1 MADFVEEFSR
11 RVSDVASDITKKTG
25 DTLEIQKI
33 KSNVRTLKRANERD
47 LADIGRMVYEKFQSG
62 EVSDMDYVTLC
73 EEIEKREEEIEKQEE
88 EIVKIQG
95 GAVGTLFA
103 LDMAVK
109 QYIEENVSEKEEKN
123 FCGTKVLIR
132 KVYNKGF
139 AFNSMDSEPAKVKK
153 ASVITTAV
161 ILMLTLAESF
171 REGHKVNKTALTLL
185 SAGAISN
192 TYDRIVRGKVVDY
205 IGIRSDHK
213 MLGDVTANLAD
224 VYILIGSV
232 LMWMRRIGK
241 R

>member
-1 MADFVEEFSR
+1 MHTS
-11 RVSDVASDITKKTG
+11 IP
-25 DTLEIQKI
+25 
-33 KSNVRTLKRANERD
+33 
-47 LADIGRMVYEKFQSG
+47 
-62 EVSDMDYVTLC
+62 
-73 EEIEKREEEIEKQEE
+73 
-88 EIVKIQG
+88 
-95 GAVGTLFA
+95 GAIGTLFG

-139 AFNSMDSEPAKVKK
+139 AFNSMDSEPDKVKK

-205 IGIRSDHK
+205 IGIRSEHK
-213 MLGDVTANLAD
+213 ILGDVTANT
-224 VYILIGSV
+224 GSIYHFCGNKRIS
-232 LMWMRRIGK
+232 LNGRIISDDSFCTWCNHYDRCTGIPWMSAPYGDPYVSR
-241 R
+241 

>member
-1 MADFVEEFSR
+1 MHTS
-11 RVSDVASDITKKTG
+11 IP
-25 DTLEIQKI
+25 
-33 KSNVRTLKRANERD
+33 
-47 LADIGRMVYEKFQSG
+47 
-62 EVSDMDYVTLC
+62 
-73 EEIEKREEEIEKQEE
+73 
-88 EIVKIQG
+88 

-123 FCGTKVLIR
+123 FCGTKILIR

-139 AFNSMDSEPAKVKK
+139 AFNSMDSEPDKVKK

-185 SAGAISN
+185 SGAISN

-205 IGIRSDHK
+205 IGIRSGHK
-213 MLGDVTANLAD
+213 ILGDVTANLAD